1 MVDQDD
7 PIRAAGVVL
16 LREGT
21 AEPEVALI
29 HRSLRSDWS
38 LPKGKVDPGE
48 HTVAAAVRECDEETG
63 LVPVLGAPLPRQR
76 YLALGQPKIVD
87 YWAARVARDEGFS
100 PDEEVDEVQWVPVEQ
115 AVAQLTY
122 PHDADLVRLAVELPA
137 TTPLVLLRH
146 AKAMKRSDFK
156 GADDAERPLSG
167 FGRTQA
173 KALVP
178 LLQAYGVEAVYTSDA
193 TRCRE
198 TVRRFAKSVDAE
210 VIEEPGLSEVEYAE
224 RPKRA
229 AKRLRA
235 LLNDPTPMVVCSH
248 RPVLP
253 ALVEVIAGMRITGPA
268 DLDPALPPGG
278 CLVVHRAF
286 SGEGEPTVVAVERHL
301 P

>member
-1 MVDQDD
+1 MVDQDAS
-7 PIRAAGVVL
+7 IRAAGVVL
-16 LREGT
+16 LREGA

-63 LVPVLGAPLPRQR
+63 LVPVLGAPLPRQH
-76 YLALGQPKIVD
+76 YLALGQPKVVD

-100 PDEEVDEVQWVPVEQ
+100 PDEEVDEVQWVPVDQ

-122 PHDADLVRLAVELPA
+122 PHDADLVRLAADLPA

-178 LLQAYGVEAVYTSDA
+178 LLQAYGIEAVYTSDSA
-193 TRCRE
+193 RCRE
-198 TVRRFAKSVDAE
+198 TVRRFAKSVDADI
-210 VIEEPGLSEVEYAE
+210 VEEPALSEAE
-224 RPKRA
+224 HTEHPKRA

-235 LLNDPTPMVVCSH
+235 LLADPTPMVVCSH

-253 ALVEVIAGMRITGPA
+253 ALVEVIAGLRITGPA

-278 CLVVHRAF
+278 FLVVHRAF
-286 SGEGEPTVVAVERHL
+286 TGDAEPTIIAVERHV

>member
-1 MVDQDD
+1 MPDQDD

-21 AEPEVALI
+21 SEPEVALI
-29 HRSLRSDWS
+29 HRGLRRDWS

-63 LVPVLGAPLPRQR
+63 LVPVLGAPLPRQE
-76 YLALGQPKIVD
+76 YLAFGQPKIVD
-87 YWAARVARDEGFS
+87 YWTARVARDEGFS
-100 PDEEVDEVQWVPVEQ
+100 PDEEVDEVQWVAVDD

-122 PHDADLVRLAVELPA
+122 PHDGELVRLAAEMPT

-156 GADDAERPLSG
+156 GEDDAERPLSG

-178 LLQAYGVEAVYTSDA
+178 LLQAYGVQAVYTSDA
-193 TRCRE
+193 ARCRE
-198 TVRRFAKSVDAE
+198 TVRRFAKSIDAE
-210 VIEEPGLSEVEYAE
+210 VVEEPGLSEVEHE
-224 RPKRA
+224 DHPKRA
-229 AKRLRA
+229 GKRLRA
-235 LLNDPTPMVVCSH
+235 LLTDPTPMVVCSH

-268 DLDPALPPGG
+268 ELDPALPPGG
-278 CLVVHRAF
+278 FLVVHRAF
-286 SGEGEPTVVAVERHL
+286 TGDTEPTIVAVERHL

>member
-122 PHDADLVRLAVELPA
+122 PHDADLVRLAVELPL

-156 GADDAERPLSG
+156 GADDADRPLSG

-178 LLQAYGVEAVYTSDA
+178 LLQAYGVEAVYTSDSA
-193 TRCRE
+193 RCRE
-198 TVRRFAKSVDAE
+198 TVRRFAKSVDADI
-210 VIEEPGLSEVEYAE
+210 VEEPALSEAEYTE
-224 RPKRA
+224 HPKRA

-235 LLNDPTPMVVCSH
+235 LLADPTPMVVCSH

-253 ALVEVIAGMRITGPA
+253 ALVEVIAGLRITGPA

-278 CLVVHRAF
+278 FLVVHRAF
-286 SGEGEPTVVAVERHL
+286 TGDAEPTIVAVERHL

>member
-1 MVDQDD
+1 MLDQDD

-16 LREGT
+16 LREGA

-115 AVAQLTY
+115 AVVQLTY

-178 LLQAYGVEAVYTSDA
+178 LLQAYGVEAVYTSDSA
-193 TRCRE
+193 RCRE
-198 TVRRFAKSVDAE
+198 TVRRFAKSVDADI
-210 VIEEPGLSEVEYAE
+210 VEEPALSEAEHSE

-229 AKRLRA
+229 AKRLRT
-235 LLNDPTPMVVCSH
+235 LLADPTPMVVCSH

-253 ALVEVIAGMRITGPA
+253 ALVEVIAGLRITGPA

-278 CLVVHRAF
+278 FLVVHRAF
-286 SGEGEPTVVAVERHL
+286 TGDAEPTIVAVERHV

>member
-1 MVDQDD
+1 MTGQDD

-16 LREGT
+16 MREGP
-21 AEPEVALI
+21 AEAEVALI

-48 HTVAAAVRECDEETG
+48 HVVVAAVRECDEETG
-63 LVPVLGAPLPRQR
+63 LVPVLGAPLPRQK
-76 YLALGQPKIVD
+76 YLALGQPKVVD

-100 PDEEVDEVQWVPVEQ
+100 PDDEVDEVRWVPVDE
-115 AVAQLTY
+115 AVARLTY
-122 PHDADLVRLAVELPA
+122 PRDADLVRLAVDLPT
-137 TTPLVLLRH
+137 TTPLILLRH

-156 GADDAERPLSG
+156 GSDDAERPLSG

-178 LLQAYGVEAVYTSDA
+178 LLQAYGPEAVYTSDA

-198 TVRRFAKSVDAE
+198 TVRRFAKSIDAD
-210 VIEEPGLSEVEYAE
+210 VVEEPALSEEEYNE
-224 RPKRA
+224 HPKRA
-229 AKRLRA
+229 AKTLRSLMA
-235 LLNDPTPMVVCSH
+235 DPTPMVVCSH

-253 ALVEVIAGMRITGPA
+253 TLVEVIAGMRITGSA

-278 CLVVHRAF
+278 FLVVHRAF
-286 SGEGEPTVVAVERHL
+286 TGSDEPTVVAVERHL

>member
-1 MVDQDD
+1 MTGQND

-16 LREGT
+16 MREGP

-29 HRSLRSDWS
+29 HRSLRRDWS

-48 HTVAAAVRECDEETG
+48 HVVAAAVRECDEETG
-63 LVPVLGAPLPRQR
+63 LVPVLGAPLPRQE
-76 YLALGQPKIVD
+76 YLALGQPKVVD

-100 PDEEVDEVQWVPVEQ
+100 PDEEVDEVQWVSVDE
-115 AVAQLTY
+115 AAARLTY
-122 PHDADLVRLAVELPA
+122 PRDGDLVRLAVDLPT
-137 TTPLVLLRH
+137 TTPLILLRH

-156 GADDAERPLSG
+156 GFDDAERPLSG

-178 LLQAYGVEAVYTSDA
+178 LLQAYGVEAVYSSDA

-198 TVRRFAKSVDAE
+198 TVRRFAKSIDAE
-210 VIEEPGLSEVEYAE
+210 VVEEPALSEEGFADH
-224 RPKRA
+224 PKRA
-229 AKRLRA
+229 VKRLRGLIA
-235 LLNDPTPMVVCSH
+235 DPTPLVVCSH

-268 DLDPALPPGG
+268 ALDPALPPGG
-278 CLVVHRAF
+278 FLVVHRSF
-286 SGEGEPTVVAVERHL
+286 TGGGEPTVVAVEQHL
-301 P
+301 S